1 MADTPFGL
9 SFGQPSRYMGQSPLA
24 DIGKAVK
31 TGLMAYGLQKSGAV
45 DWLNKQGISQ
55 NKQGGWGFNSPTG
68 SVAPPMGAS
77 GADMDMMTSG
87 YGPAVPPQPDSGTAQ
102 METAPFVADTNPP
115 AGPPAQVAPMTPPA
129 DIGNK
134 ILEGDDS
141 WQHSAV
147 NLQAQH
153 DSLVL
158 PQQAGYNQMLQTG
171 NEYQQVPGYGSL
183 KKAAMM
189 MMG

>member
-9 SFGQPSRYMGQSPLA
+9 SFGNPSKYMGQSPLA
-24 DIGKAVK
+24 DIGKAAKSFGV
-31 TGLMAYGLQKSGAV
+31 AYGLEKSGAV
-45 DWLNKQGISQ
+45 KFLNNLGIKQ
-55 NKQGGWGFNSPTG
+55 NKEGGWGFNAPAG
-68 SVAPPMGAS
+68 AAAPPVGAS
-77 GADMDMMTSG
+77 GADMDMMSSG
-87 YGPAVPPQPDSGTAQ
+87 YGPAVPPQGNAPSSFVSPS
-102 METAPFVADTNPP
+102 ETPAAP
-115 AGPPAQVAPMTPPA
+115 QVQMTPPP
-129 DIGNK
+129 DIGDK

-147 NLQAQH
+147 NPQAER

-158 PQQAGYNQMLQTG
+158 PQQAGYNQMLATG

-183 KKAAMM
+183 KKAASMM

>member
-9 SFGQPSRYMGQSPLA
+9 SFGNPSKYMGQSPLA
-24 DIGKAVK
+24 EVGKAAK
-31 TGLMAYGLQKSGAV
+31 TALTAYGLQKSGIT
-45 DWLNKQGISQ
+45 DWLNSLNKKPDQQTVVQG
-55 NKQGGWGFNSPTG
+55 
-68 SVAPPMGAS
+68 
-77 GADMDMMTSG
+77 
-87 YGPAVPPQPDSGTAQ
+87 AVPLPASFNQYLAPAIPPQSNSSQPEMG
-102 METAPFVADTNPP
+102 TAPFVADTNPP
-115 AGPPAQVAPMTPPA
+115 AEPVPQMAPMTPPP

-141 WQHSAV
+141 WQHSSV
-147 NLQAQH
+147 NPQAER

-158 PQQAGYNQMLQTG
+158 PQQTGYNQMLQTG

>member
-9 SFGQPSRYMGQSPLA
+9 SFGNPSKYMGQSPLA
-24 DIGKAVK
+24 EIGKAAK

-45 DWLNKQGISQ
+45 DWLNKQGLSQ
-55 NKQGGWGFNSPTG
+55 NKQGNWGYNAPAG
-68 SVAPPMGAS
+68 AAAPPVGAS
-77 GADMDMMTSG
+77 GADMDMMSSG
-87 YGPAVPPQPDSGTAQ
+87 YGPAVPPQES
-102 METAPFVADTNPP
+102 APSAFVAPNEMP
-115 AGPPAQVAPMTPPA
+115 AAPQMQMTPPS

-141 WQHSAV
+141 WQHSSV
-147 NLQAQH
+147 NPQAER

-158 PQQAGYNQMLQTG
+158 PQQTGYNQMQATG

-183 KKAAMM
+183 KKAASMM